1 MRGISF
7 QTMARS
13 FAHSV
18 DGRCSVEE
26 TENLSTDMLGTSL
39 VVVHDTLV
47 GGEDNDSELTGGKH
61 GVGEILELSKG
72 KIETRRDDTAFVE
85 TAVKVDDDLAIASIV
100 DDLELVDVAVSLHD
114 LEEFD
119 EDLGGGS
126 KDNLYY
132 SRFNH

>member
-1 MRGISF
+1 
-7 QTMARS
+7 
-13 FAHSV
+13 
-18 DGRCSVEE
+18 
-26 TENLSTDMLGTSL
+26 MLGTSL

-47 GGEDNDSELTGGKH
+47 GGEDDDSELTGGKH

-132 SRFNH
+132 SRFNHKYKIFREWCRN

>member
-1 MRGISF
+1 
-7 QTMARS
+7 MARS

-18 DGRCSVEE
+18 DGWCSVEE

-47 GGEDNDSELTGGKH
+47 GGEDDDSELTGGKH
-61 GVGEILELSKG
+61 GVGEILDLSKG

-132 SRFNH
+132 SRFSH